1 MKPVPEPVSKK
12 YGGNSPLRRWTISDV
27 ARQAA
32 VSKTTVSRVLNER
45 PEVDA
50 QTLARVQAVVREVGF
65 VKNARAV
72 QLAKGR
78 SNAIGMLLPFD
89 FNPWFLEVIRGAMAE
104 IHASNFSLT
113 MHAFPETELA
123 MAKFGA
129 QLRSGLVDALLVVSL
144 DRRLEPV
151 YQAARSGVPVMFLQD
166 FGFNVDA
173 PTIGPDDTTGVEEL
187 VDHLVGVGRSR
198 FALIAGPPEFH
209 VSAVRLAAYRSSLA
223 GRGFGLD
230 ERLVVTSSYSETGG
244 LAATRILIERGLPFD
259 ALFASSDA
267 IAVGAIRALKER
279 GYSVPRDVSVVGF
292 DDFEAA
298 ALCEPSLTTVRYPL
312 REMSALAVRRLI
324 EAGRGSGRLS
334 SGSEIVKTHLVVR
347 DSSDPKKG

>member
-1 MKPVPEPVSKK
+1 
-12 YGGNSPLRRWTISDV
+12 LRRWTISDV
-27 ARQAA
+27 ARQAS

-50 QTLARVQAVVREVGF
+50 ETSARVQAVVREVGF

-72 QLAKGR
+72 QLAKGK
-78 SNAIGMLLPFD
+78 SNAVGILLPFD
-89 FNPWFLEVIRGAMAE
+89 FSPWFLEVIRGAMAE

-144 DRRLEPV
+144 DRRLEQV
-151 YQAARSGVPVMFLQD
+151 YQAARNGLPVMFLQD

-173 PTIGPDDTTGVEEL
+173 PTIGPDDTTGIEEL
-187 VDHLVGVGRSR
+187 VAHLVSVGRSR
-198 FALIAGPPEFH
+198 FAIIAGPPEFH
-209 VSAVRLAAYRSSLA
+209 VSPVRLAAYRASLA
-223 GRGFGLD
+223 SRGFALD
-230 ERLVVTSSYSETGG
+230 ERLIATAPYSETGG
-244 LAATRILIERGLPFD
+244 RAATRELIERGLPFD

-267 IAVGAIRALKER
+267 MALGAIRALKER
-279 GYSVPRDVSVVGF
+279 GFAVPRDVSVVGF
-292 DDFEAA
+292 DDFAAA
-298 ALCEPSLTTVRYPL
+298 ALSEPSLTTVRYPL
-312 REMSALAVRRLI
+312 QDMSALAVRRLI
-324 EAGRGSGRLS
+324 EAGRGSGRLTTS
-334 SGSEIVKTHLVVR
+334 SEIVRTHLVIR